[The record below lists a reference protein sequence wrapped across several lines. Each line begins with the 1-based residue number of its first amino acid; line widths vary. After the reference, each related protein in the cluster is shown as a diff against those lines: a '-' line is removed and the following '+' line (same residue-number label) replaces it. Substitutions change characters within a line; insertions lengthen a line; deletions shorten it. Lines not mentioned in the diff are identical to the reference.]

1 MAHFEITGS
10 GSGAY
15 DNTKQGIW
23 FKYDSVESLDFTRL
37 GNDLKITGQLG
48 GVGFEYTITDFDFSS
63 STYDDLFKGAT
74 DAVELDTI
82 TNGYQINY
90 TADSDFT
97 KSAYNWNIYVANG
110 ATISVSGLGNGD
122 TLNLDS
128 ECIKSKTWS
137 EEDKNKLV
145 VTDDTNNISVTI
157 TDYFSNPVN
166 DYYPPS
172 GNLDVTLVW
181 DTPYVPG
188 NGFTESIHGVGKI
201 SAEHI
206 GTENS
211 DQLVIGETV
220 TYEREYEHLDSL
232 FVRGTNGDNIEVTD
246 FSFNDADS
254 DNIYVNGTQTS
265 ASTQIDITLPSDSTF
280 HGSAYKDNITI
291 KTPNPDPYHPVYTTN
306 VTLDGLT
313 TGDILTIQ
321 HFDPSISSGWK
332 CNRDMSSTENAKK
345 LTITKKSDV
354 DDPVLTISD
363 YGSSRGTFTFTN
375 LNPAQCHLTVTN
387 ASSFDGT
394 QVSDAWGFKTFTV
407 TGTIGNDTIKGGS
420 GNDAFDG
427 NGGRDIFVFEGNFG
441 QDIVAQSTAQA
452 EFHFVGVERS
462 RISLEEGVLVNYIRI
477 AESENYVMLTSGA
490 ADTDIIYAVN
500 EAGAFQK
507 YSLRGSFLTMF
518 EVPES
523 GLTADITISNNNYN
537 GINFLN
543 ADFDTSNL
551 TFERTAN
558 TLIVRGITEGKTLTI
573 TDFNFNYLSNINDLS
588 VRGALRNRISNCR
601 ITYNLYEDYTTKV
614 YASPYEED
622 ITVKTNG
629 ITVARLKEDD
639 SLTITGASTY
649 HRDMTVD
656 SGKALT
662 IKNAN
667 GDTIVTISNYNSNH
681 SFTLN
686 DGATTRKL
694 IVNLQDEG
702 IYDVSDQNWWWGFY
716 TYDLTINGTNTIANL
731 DANDNLVFGG
741 NSALSRVYDGVNN
754 NTLTITSGDN
764 TAIIPNYFNNP
775 AYPAFTLDGNALPDA
790 LNVTLNDLVNP
801 YSCTSFSEIITGKGI
816 VSGATDKTIV
826 YMGDSCD
833 DGAVCVGNDITF
845 TNGVTVNLEIA
856 EFLNADGDITFTGH
870 LCIDGDT
877 YKDKY
882 EHVAL
887 NDINLTLSERTKFN
901 NSRDIFATVNITGTN
916 EDDIFIGGSG
926 DDTITGGSGNDTIAG
941 GSGDD
946 EITGGAGYDSLT
958 GGSGDDTIA
967 GGSGNDTIAGGSD
980 DDVILGEAGDDVLT
994 GGSGNDTITGGLG
1007 YDTIYTGA
1015 GDDTVDSGDGKD
1027 IIYIDGDGYK
1037 TITGGDDS
1045 DIFFFDKGSAV
1056 ITDATN
1062 EDKIQ
1067 FKTFDAEK
1075 LNFNRLG
1082 RDLIISRAIEG
1093 DIDTIIIQNYFNNDG
1108 TVANDHI
1115 NKFILGEYGE
1125 HTLEWRQSEFDGQYY
1140 MYDIM
1145 NGTSGEDNLIGDLGI
1160 RSWIQGFGETDTIEG
1175 HESIIVGGSGNDKIT
1190 VAGGGNTICFVNTLD
1205 VEEPEAEPKNFGV
1218 DTVSGTVSTD
1228 ILRFLTDNGVSANP
1242 RYVGYAYTYDELEN
1256 NELKVAR
1263 DGNNLLIYPVKD
1275 SSDNC
1280 VILSNYFAQD
1290 DADRVKDVVV
1300 GVKDGGD
1307 NIIGSQTLDL
1317 NKLVADQV
1325 YGEENIYT
1333 EDELI
1338 KNKGRIV
1345 IDKNTP
1351 DNSNIMVDATEY
1363 VSSTTV
1369 GINVNSKNNTVNLD
1383 VTGSAYNDTISLK
1396 GNGNNTIVENFGIN
1410 KVTTGKGADSVITKD
1425 YSSNTINVGDGNNI
1439 VALGS
1444 MGTNKVTAGNND
1456 NTITANMG
1464 SNNIK
1469 LGNGSNSVELNGGI
1483 NTIKLGNAKTTTIA
1497 NATAHNE
1504 IVINAGVNEITSGS
1518 GQDEL
1523 YIYGGNNTIKS
1534 GNGIDTFEIAGGYNT
1549 INTGNGQ
1556 KVPSD
1561 PTNPRSR
1568 KINEG
1573 DIINITGGYN
1583 YITSGSYNDHYTT
1596 EGGNNQISSGVG
1608 DDIFT
1613 VSAGGNY
1620 LNGAAGNDIYKVNLT
1635 AAGGFDF
1642 TNGDIYITDV
1652 AGSNILDLTIDNTD
1666 SLKLFFD
1673 VELKKDKKGNII
1685 TKKGN
1690 NAYTYSAMTF
1700 TTEDIDSDINGVD
1713 VINNKSISK
1722 VKINGEEH
1730 DISTKQVKN
1739 DIAELAQDV
1748 ANWLTGGG
1756 RNYGSVS
1763 EALQSNDANIGELI
1777 NKYTVVSAQIF
1788 N

>member
-166 DYYPPS
+166 DYYPPL
-172 GNLDVTLVW
+172 GDLDVTLAW

-211 DQLVIGETV
+211 DQLVIGGTV

-265 ASTQIDITLPSDSTF
+265 AITQIDITLPSDSTF

-321 HFDPSISSGWK
+321 HFDPSTSSGWK

-345 LTITKKSDV
+345 LTITNSRA
-354 DDPVLTISD
+354 DDTILTIND
-363 YGSSRGTFTFTN
+363 YGSSRGTFTFTG
-375 LNPAQCHLTVTN
+375 LDPAQCHLTVTN
-387 ASSFDGT
+387 ASNFDGT

-407 TGTIGNDTIKGGS
+407 IGTNGNDTIKGGS
-420 GNDAFDG
+420 GNDSFDG
-427 NGGRDIFVFEGNFG
+427 NGGRDVFIFEGDFG
-441 QDIVAQSTAQA
+441 QDIVQSTAQS

-462 RISLEEGVLVNYIRI
+462 RISYDDTEGILLNYIRI
-477 AESENYVMLTSGA
+477 AESTNTVGFLIGQVVP
-490 ADTDIIYAVN
+490 DIIYAVN

-507 YSLRGSFLTMF
+507 YSLQGTFLTPF

-558 TLIVRGITEGKTLTI
+558 TLIVNGITEGKTLTI
-573 TDFNFNYLSNINDLS
+573 TDFNFNYLSNIDDLS
-588 VRGALRNRISNCR
+588 VRGTLRNRISNCR

-694 IVNLQDEG
+694 IVKLQDGG
-702 IYDVSDQNWWWGFY
+702 IYDVSNQNWWWGFY

-741 NSALSRVYDGVNN
+741 NPVLSRIYDGEKNN
-754 NTLTITSGDN
+754 ILTITSGNKVAVISD
-764 TAIIPNYFNNP
+764 YFTN
-775 AYPAFTLDGNALPDA
+775 ATYPAFTLDGNALPDA

-801 YSCTSFSEIITGKGI
+801 YSCTSFSEVITGKGI
-816 VSGATDKTIV
+816 VTGATEDTIV
-826 YMGDSCD
+826 YMGDSYD
-833 DGAVCVGNDITF
+833 DDAVCVGNDITF
-845 TNGVTVNLEIA
+845 TNGVTVNLKIA
-856 EFLNADGDITFTGH
+856 GFYNADGDITFTGH
-870 LCIDGDT
+870 LCIDGHE

-887 NDINLTLSERTKFN
+887 NDINLTVSERTKFN
-901 NSRDIFATVNITGTN
+901 NSRDIFATVNITGTA
-916 EDDIFIGGSG
+916 EDDIFTGGSD

-946 EITGGAGYDSLT
+946 EITGGAGEDSLT

-967 GGSGNDTIAGGSD
+967 GGLGNDTIAGGSD

-994 GGSGNDTITGGLG
+994 GGSGDDTITGGDDN
-1007 YDTIYTGA
+1007 DTIYTGT
-1015 GDDTVDSGDGKD
+1015 GDDIVDSGEGSD
-1027 IIYIDGDGYK
+1027 IIYIDGYGTK
-1037 TITGGDDS
+1037 TITGGEGS

-1056 ITDATN
+1056 ITDAGS

-1067 FKTFDAEK
+1067 FKTFGTDK
-1075 LNFNRLG
+1075 INFTRSY
-1082 RDLIISRAIEG
+1082 RDLIISSAVEG
-1093 DIDTIIIQNYFNNDG
+1093 DNDTIVIQNYFNNDG
-1108 TVANDHI
+1108 TVVADHI
-1115 NKFILGEYGE
+1115 NKFIFGGYE
-1125 HTLEWRQSEFDGQYY
+1125 HTIEWMQSDYDGKYY
-1140 MYDIM
+1140 MHETIE
-1145 NGTSGEDNLIGDLGI
+1145 GTSGNDTLSAVPGI
-1160 RSWIQGFGETDTIEG
+1160 RTQLYGFGDDDTIEG
-1175 HESIIVGGSGNDKIT
+1175 YESIIVGGSGNDKIT
-1190 VAGGGNTICFVNTLD
+1190 VAGGGNTICFINTLD
-1205 VEEPEAEPKNFGV
+1205 PKEPEAEPKNFGV
-1218 DTVSGTVSTD
+1218 DTVSGTMSTD
-1228 ILRFLTDNGVSANP
+1228 ILTFLTDNGELANP
-1242 RYVGYAYTYDELEN
+1242 RYVGYAYTDAELEDKQ
-1256 NELKVAR
+1256 LQVVR

-1275 SSDNC
+1275 SADNC

-1300 GVKDGGD
+1300 GVKDGGG

-1396 GNGNNTIVENFGIN
+1396 GDGNNTIVEEFGNN
-1410 KVTTGKGADSVITKD
+1410 KITTGKGVDSVITKD

-1439 VALGS
+1439 VTLGS

-1556 KVPSD
+1556 KVLSD
-1561 PTNPRSR
+1561 PTNPKSR
-1568 KINEG
+1568 KISEG

-1583 YITSGSYNDHYTT
+1583 YITSGSYNDHYTI
-1596 EGGNNQISSGVG
+1596 EGGNNQILSGAG

-1700 TTEDIDSDINGVD
+1700 TTENIDSDINGVD